1 MKQFL
6 FPIAF
11 LGWVILSLSACFTPQ
26 SVVRV
31 NPMYA
36 PSKWSNGEQV
46 LSQTKDSVE
55 CNAYFVQYTKDF
67 LIFDV
72 EFINLSR
79 KTILVTPET
88 FFYLS
93 DSTLTDYPFAAINPE
108 KQLLDMELAQSRAD
122 ARFKNLALWGG
133 VAIVAATAVT
143 VASSSG
149 SGHSDNHTHYPRYPT
164 PIYIPS
170 SNYPNPNLPSPY
182 EMAFWDRLTLRKT
195 TLADGYAIKGKVVF
209 SRKDHHP
216 NLFCHFLTDN
226 RDFSMPFRQVVYKP
240 K

>member
-1 MKQFL
+1 MKQFFL
-6 FPIAF
+6 PIAC

-31 NPMYA
+31 NPMHT

-46 LSQTKDSVE
+46 LSQSQDSVE
-55 CNAYFVQYTKDF
+55 CNAYFVHYTKDY
-67 LIFDV
+67 LVFDV
-72 EFINLSR
+72 EFINLSG
-79 KTILVTPET
+79 KTILVTPEK

-122 ARFKNLALWGG
+122 ARYKNLAVWAG
-133 VAIVAATAVT
+133 VTMVAATAIT
-143 VASSSG
+143 VAAVSS
-149 SGHSDNHTHYPRYPT
+149 SGHSDSHGHSRYYPT

-182 EMAFWDRLTLRKT
+182 DMAFWDRLALRKT

-209 SRKDHHP
+209 LRKDHHP